1 MKFAI
6 NLIFLYNRKGDS
18 MSNSNKTAKE
28 KLIALYGP
36 ECFIEEWKDIKN
48 YEGFYQ
54 ISNYRQSQKFR
65 QNS

>member
-6 NLIFLYNRKGDS
+6 NLIFLYNRKGAS

-28 KLIALYGP
+28 KLIMKYGKK
-36 ECFIEEWKDIKN
+36 CFIEEWKDIKN

-54 ISNYRQSQKFR
+54 ISNYRQS
-65 QNS
+65 

>member
-1 MKFAI
+1 M
-6 NLIFLYNRKGDS
+6 YNRKGDS

-54 ISNYRQSQKFR
+54 ISNYRQS
-65 QNS
+65 